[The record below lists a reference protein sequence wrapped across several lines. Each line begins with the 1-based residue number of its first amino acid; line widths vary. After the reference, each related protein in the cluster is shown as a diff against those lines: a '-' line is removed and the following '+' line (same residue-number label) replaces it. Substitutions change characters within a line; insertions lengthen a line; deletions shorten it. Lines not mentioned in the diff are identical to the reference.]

1 MQWFFCHLKEGA
13 NILAKVLTTCPFC
26 GCGCGLVLEVE
37 KDQVHA
43 SAPQRAHPVSRGT
56 LCIKGWNG
64 HQIVHHEGRLKQPLI
79 KQNGSLK
86 PASWDRAIRMVA
98 DRFGDI
104 MAQNGPDAI
113 GVVGSLH
120 CTNEENYLLN
130 KFARTV
136 LRTNHIDTAARFFQA
151 PALMAMTKIFGSL
164 RATASLLDVEK
175 TAAILIFGANL
186 KSQMANAGSFVLQA
200 VKKGTPCVLVDP
212 RALDH
217 SPFMTLNLKLFPGT
231 DLTLIYTLIN
241 VILKKD
247 WQEPGLG
254 NLEELKKSVQDYTL
268 ELCEAVT
275 SIPANQIVE
284 TARLFATAKSGMI
297 LFGSGLTQ
305 QPDGTANVKAL
316 AALAFLTGN
325 LQKEGAG
332 ILPLMYTNNMQG
344 ALDMGLCPEFL
355 PGYQDVVARNI
366 KDWQQHWPGLPPL
379 KKGLTLQEML
389 NQAGKTVRAMYI
401 VGENL
406 ARSAPDSINAVK
418 ALKRL
423 NFLVVQEMFRTET
436 AELADVVLPAVSFA
450 EKEGT
455 FTNTEG
461 RVQRLRRAISPMRNA
476 LPDCEIVSK
485 IAARMGKQL
494 SFHHPEEI
502 FKEIAA
508 LVPGYQ
514 GMTYQALDRPGGL
527 LTLIDS
533 LTRAEP
539 RRLSRRLFEQALAQP
554 LQSSESPT
562 PELPFTMVVCRSPF
576 HIMTGTQIEKSFIL
590 KKELAVGT
598 AEINGD
604 QARELGLRHGWQV
617 RISNAHGAITRS
629 LIFSRDV
636 PKNVIFVPVHPQNGL
651 TLSLTLAKLEKSS
664 KIPLM
669 KMCAVKVETLK

>member
-1 MQWFFCHLKEGA
+1 
-13 NILAKVLTTCPFC
+13 
-26 GCGCGLVLEVE
+26 
-37 KDQVHA
+37 
-43 SAPQRAHPVSRGT
+43 
-56 LCIKGWNG
+56 
-64 HQIVHHEGRLKQPLI
+64 
-79 KQNGSLK
+79 
-86 PASWDRAIRMVA
+86 MVA

-104 MAQNGPDAI
+104 VAQNGPDAI

-151 PALMAMTKIFGSL
+151 PALMAMTRIFGRL

-200 VKKGTPCVLVDP
+200 VKNGTPCVLVDP
-212 RALDH
+212 RTLDH
-217 SPFMTLNLKLFPGT
+217 SPFMTLNLKPFPGT

-241 VILKKD
+241 VILRKD
-247 WQEPGLG
+247 WQEPSLG

-268 ELCEAVT
+268 EFCEAVT

-284 TARLFATAKSGMI
+284 TARLFATAKSGVI

-316 AALAFLTGN
+316 ATLAFLTGN

-332 ILPLMYTNNMQG
+332 ILPLMYANNMQG

-355 PGYQDVVARNI
+355 PGYQDVVARNL
-366 KDWQQHWPGLPPL
+366 KVWQQHWPGLAPL

-389 NQAGKTVRAMYI
+389 SQAGKIVRAMYI

-406 ARSAPDSINAVK
+406 ARSAPDSTNAVK

-461 RVQRLRRAISPMRNA
+461 RVQRLRRAISPLRNA

-485 IAARMGKQL
+485 IAGRMGKQL

-508 LVPGYQ
+508 WVPGYQ

-533 LTRAEP
+533 STQAEP
-539 RRLSRRLFEQALAQP
+539 RRLSRRLFQQVLAQP

-617 RISNAHGAITRS
+617 RISNANGAITRS

-651 TLSLTLAKLEKSS
+651 TLSLTPAKLEKSS

-669 KMCAVKVETLK
+669 KMCAVKVEMLK